1 MTEHIQKEGSS
12 LENFLL
18 DIGKYNSM
26 VDRIETIK
34 FTGKVTAIKGL
45 TVESSGPPAAV
56 GEVCKIITSTG
67 KEIQGEVIGMEENKT
82 ILMTYDEMEGIQIG
96 DCVVATGEEL
106 SVYVGEY
113 LLGRVLDGTGRSYD
127 GLGMIGSSKVAPIF
141 NLPSDAMK
149 RRPIREP
156 LPTGVRAIDGLLSI
170 GKGQRIGIFAGSGVG
185 KSTLLG
191 MIARN
196 ADVDINVIAF
206 IGERSRELQEFITY
220 ELGEEGLK
228 KSILVFASSNKNA
241 LCRVRGAY
249 VATSIAEYFRDQGK
263 DVLLMM
269 DSVTRFAMAQRE
281 IGLSLGEPPAT
292 KGYTASVF
300 NSLPK
305 LLERAG
311 TGERG
316 SITGIYTVLV
326 EGDNMNEPIGDA
338 VRGILDGHI
347 VLDRK
352 LAQRRHYPAIDV
364 LQSVSRL
371 MSKIVERSHR
381 EKADMFL
388 KLMAAYKENEDFI
401 SLGAY
406 AKGSNPMVDA
416 AIMLHDSML
425 GFLQQDVEDGMT
437 WEECL
442 ESLDSVVSP
451 LIDSD
456 TNENLEESDILEES
470 FF

>member
-1 MTEHIQKEGSS
+1 LH
-12 LENFLL
+12 
-18 DIGKYNSM
+18 
-26 VDRIETIK
+26 
-34 FTGKVTAIKGL
+34 
-45 TVESSGPPAAV
+45 
-56 GEVCKIITSTG
+56 
-67 KEIQGEVIGMEENKT
+67 
-82 ILMTYDEMEGIQIG
+82 
-96 DCVVATGEEL
+96 
-106 SVYVGEY
+106 
-113 LLGRVLDGTGRSYD
+113 
-127 GLGMIGSSKVAPIF
+127 
-141 NLPSDAMK
+141 
-149 RRPIREP
+149 
-156 LPTGVRAIDGLLSI
+156 
-170 GKGQRIGIFAGSGVG
+170 
-185 KSTLLG
+185 
-191 MIARN
+191 
-196 ADVDINVIAF
+196 
-206 IGERSRELQEFITY
+206 EFIEH
-220 ELGEEGLK
+220 ELGSEGLK

-249 VATSIAEYFRDQGK
+249 VATAIAEHFRDQGK

-371 MSKIVERSHR
+371 MSKVTQRSHR

-388 KLMAAYKENEDFI
+388 KLMAAYNENEDFI
-401 SLGAY
+401 KLGAY
-406 AKGSNPMVDA
+406 AKGSSPIVDA
-416 AIMLHDSML
+416 AIMLHDSMES
-425 GFLQQDVEDGMT
+425 FLQQDVEDGMT

-456 TNENLEESDILEES
+456 ANENLEESDILDES

>member
-1 MTEHIQKEGSS
+1 MPYEAIDGIGLGCLVENEEHPLSVRVGD
-12 LENFLL
+12 FLL
-18 DIGKYNSM
+18 G
-26 VDRIETIK
+26 
-34 FTGKVTAIKGL
+34 
-45 TVESSGPPAAV
+45 
-56 GEVCKIITSTG
+56 
-67 KEIQGEVIGMEENKT
+67 Q
-82 ILMTYDEMEGIQIG
+82 IL
-96 DCVVATGEEL
+96 
-106 SVYVGEY
+106 
-113 LLGRVLDGTGRSYD
+113 D
-127 GLGMIGSSKVAPIF
+127 GLGRPISDFSNETGVDYPMEAPS
-141 NLPSDAMK
+141 PDAMS
-149 RRPIREP
+149 RTIISEVLP
-156 LPTGVRAIDGLLSI
+156 LGVKAVDGLI
-170 GKGQRIGIFAGSGVG
+170 TVGKGQRIGIFAGSGVG
-185 KSTLLG
+185 KSTLMG
-191 MIARN
+191 MFARN
-196 ADVDINVIAF
+196 TKADINVIAL
-206 IGERSRELQEFITY
+206 IGERGREVREFI
-220 ELGEEGLK
+220 ENDLGKEGMK
-228 KSILVFASSNKNA
+228 RSV
-241 LCRVRGAY
+241 VV
-249 VATSIAEYFRDQGK
+249 VATSDKPALERKKAAQTATAIAEYFRNKGK

-371 MSKIVERSHR
+371 MSKVTQRSHR

-388 KLMAAYKENEDFI
+388 KLMAAYNENEDFI
-401 SLGAY
+401 KLGAY
-406 AKGSNPMVDA
+406 AKGSSPIVDA
-416 AIMLHDSML
+416 AIMLHDSMES
-425 GFLQQDVEDGMT
+425 FLQQDVEDGMT

-456 TNENLEESDILEES
+456 ANENLEESDILDES

>member
-1 MTEHIQKEGSS
+1 
-12 LENFLL
+12 
-18 DIGKYNSM
+18 
-26 VDRIETIK
+26 
-34 FTGKVTAIKGL
+34 
-45 TVESSGPPAAV
+45 
-56 GEVCKIITSTG
+56 
-67 KEIQGEVIGMEENKT
+67 
-82 ILMTYDEMEGIQIG
+82 
-96 DCVVATGEEL
+96 
-106 SVYVGEY
+106 
-113 LLGRVLDGTGRSYD
+113 
-127 GLGMIGSSKVAPIF
+127 MIGSSQVASVF

-156 LPTGVRAIDGLLSI
+156 LPTGVKAIDGLLTI

-206 IGERSRELQEFITY
+206 IGERSRELHEFIEH
-220 ELGEEGLK
+220 ELGSEGLK

-249 VATSIAEYFRDQGK
+249 VATAIAEHFRDQGK

-371 MSKIVERSHR
+371 MSKVTQRSHR

-388 KLMAAYKENEDFI
+388 KLMAAYNENEDFI
-401 SLGAY
+401 KLGAY
-406 AKGSNPMVDA
+406 AKGSSPIVDA
-416 AIMLHDSML
+416 AIMLHDSMES
-425 GFLQQDVEDGMT
+425 FLQQDVEDGMT

-456 TNENLEESDILEES
+456 ANENLEESDILDES